1 MITIQNI
8 IDWSKRHPSCNGR
21 ATVIYNSVVGF
32 SIVGGDKGLYGDFV
46 NTFELAILNTETG
59 GYLTKFFY
67 PEGDND
73 VIAYMSGEK
82 LCKLINKVIKNNDF
96 QVR

>member
-1 MITIQNI
+1 MITIKNI

-21 ATVIYNSVVGF
+21 VTVIYNSVVTF

-46 NTFELAILNTETG
+46 NSFELAIFNTETG
-59 GYLTKFFY
+59 EYLTNFFC
-67 PEGDND
+67 PETVND
-73 VIAYMSGEK
+73 VIGHMPGDK
-82 LCKLINKVIKNNDF
+82 LCELINKIIKNKDF